1 MNFSTL
7 VYGAMIGYV
16 AYKAGEKVEK
26 IRQVSGDENY
36 DVADFVSD
44 LFNNLQESD
53 GLSSAMRTFKN
64 VLS

>member
-7 VYGAMIGYV
+7 AYGAIIGYV
-16 AYKAGEKVEK
+16 AYKVGEKVEK
-26 IRQVSGDENY
+26 VRQESGCKDY

-44 LFNNLQESD
+44 LFDNLQDSD

-64 VLS
+64 ALS